1 MIQRKTNE
9 PCSCSSGKRKNIKE
23 RPYKGI
29 RMRKWGKW
37 VAEIREPNKRSRIW
51 FIKFHNMVQIHTFI
65 PFFFFLIK
73 PKNPVRDIYNRE
85 ANRSYSTAVAAAR
98 AYDTAVFYLRGPS
111 ARLNFPELLAVDGP
125 LDEMSAAV
133 IREKAIEVGV
143 RVDAERSYVSGSQ
156 VESCW
161 LQEKPDLNKNP
172 EPEDPD
178 GDYR

>member
-9 PCSCSSGKRKNIKE
+9 SCSCSSGKRKNNKE

-51 FIKFHNMVQIHTFI
+51 
-65 PFFFFLIK
+65 LG
-73 PKNPVRDIYNRE
+73 
-85 ANRSYSTAVAAAR
+85 SYSTPVAAAR
-98 AYDTAVFYLRGPS
+98 AYDTAMFYLRGPS
-111 ARLNFPELLAVDGP
+111 ARFNFPELLAVDGP

-178 GDYR
+178 GDFR